1 MSDDL
6 TAPLGLSPRR
16 RRGLPSLPLGLM
28 GLTLVIGVIAGG
40 LFWVAIVD
48 DPYGGEPIAQ
58 VSLDRV
64 REGVVDARDIKV
76 APGSNTSGPASL
88 SPMGAGDARLSAI
101 DPSKIARGAP
111 EGAALLVGGEPALQ
125 DASPHGPI
133 PKIGPDG
140 ARPMD
145 VYARAARPPTP
156 GLSRVVVVVGGLGMS
171 QTGTDIALK
180 GLPSAV
186 TLAFSPYGSNLDRW
200 VARAR
205 AQGHEL
211 LIQVPLEPF
220 DYPDN
225 DPGPHTLMTSLTPE
239 ANIDRL
245 HWALSRIPSFVG
257 VVNHMGA
264 RFTAAPE
271 NMTPVLA
278 ELGKRGLMYLDDGS
292 SVRTVAP
299 DVAKTTGAP
308 FAKVDVVID
317 AEANEEQIEARLL
330 QLEGLARQR
339 GLAIGIATALPVSIR
354 RITEWSKTLEAR
366 GVVIVP
372 ASAAGRGE

>member
-6 TAPLGLSPRR
+6 TAPLGMNVRQ

-28 GLTLVIGVIAGG
+28 GLTLVIGVVAVA

-48 DPYGGEPIAQ
+48 DPQGGEPIAE

-76 APGSNTSGPASL
+76 APGASPSGPASL
-88 SPMGAGDARLSAI
+88 TPEKPSGARLSAL
-101 DPSKIARGAP
+101 DPSKVARGAP
-111 EGAALLVGGEPALQ
+111 EGAALLVGAEPALQ
-125 DASPHGPI
+125 ETSAHGPI
-133 PKIGPDG
+133 PKIGADG
-140 ARPMD
+140 TRPMD
-145 VYARAARPPTP
+145 IYARAARPPTP

-186 TLAFSPYGSNLDRW
+186 TLAFSAYGTNLDRW

-205 AQGHEL
+205 SQGHEL
-211 LIQVPLEPF
+211 LVQLPLEPF

-245 HWALSRIPSFVG
+245 HWALSRLPAFVG

-264 RFTAAPE
+264 RFTASSEA
-271 NMTPVLA
+271 MTPVMT

-299 DVAKTTGAP
+299 EVAKTTGAP

-339 GLAIGIATALPVSIR
+339 GLAIGVATALPVSIR